1 MRHDEAAFLTPV
13 STSGCFLVLMM
24 AKHFTNWYCSSL
36 PENGHYWSFEIQSW
50 KNNNI
55 THKRNKRHASQSL
68 DTADEMQQSE
78 LGREQFNIYA
88 RHMMQRSMTTYAVY
102 WQGGILQ
109 RLIISIS
116 TVIPVGLR
124 LWTLTKLT
132 RAASDPPLQTSSQAD
147 HVQREK
153 VAWQW
158 SPAPRFCAVT
168 TYTTTHYVSLSS
180 S

>member
-1 MRHDEAAFLTPV
+1 MMRQRFWLLSALQV
-13 STSGCFLVLMM
+13 
-24 AKHFTNWYCSSL
+24 
-36 PENGHYWSFEIQSW
+36 GHYWSFEIQSR

-88 RHMMQRSMTTYAVY
+88 RHMMQRSMTTYAAY

-109 RLIISIS
+109 HLIISIS